1 LFNDLE
7 HDIKTINLDQKVD
20 YELSTELLKARL
32 KEMDSKS
39 PFNIEYN
46 PGLENII
53 KSFLKNRKKAYERL
67 MAVSEYYFPQFEEA
81 LAKQNVP
88 LEIKYLA
95 IVESALNPKAVSRV
109 GATGLWQFMYQ
120 TGKQYNL
127 DIDSYVDERSDPLK
141 ASEAAAQYMT
151 NMYKIFGDWDLVLAS
166 YNSDQETSPKQS
178 AVREANRITGTSVS
192 ICPTKLQ
199 AMFRLFWPRCI
210 FTSTT
215 KNTESFPIA
224 HW

>member
-1 LFNDLE
+1 
-7 HDIKTINLDQKVD
+7 
-20 YELSTELLKARL
+20 
-32 KEMDSKS
+32 
-39 PFNIEYN
+39 
-46 PGLENII
+46 
-53 KSFLKNRKKAYERL
+53 
-67 MAVSEYYFPQFEEA
+67 
-81 LAKQNVP
+81 
-88 LEIKYLA
+88 
-95 IVESALNPKAVSRV
+95 
-109 GATGLWQFMYQ
+109 MYQ

-199 AMFRLFWPRCI
+199 AMFRLFGHDVYLRVPQRTRNRSRSRTGKA
-210 FTSTT
+210 FPNRYHYDQ
-215 KNTESFPIA
+215 KGNVVQADFRFAHMPIA
-224 HW
+224 QLQLLNPQFKRNVVPAYFDKKHF